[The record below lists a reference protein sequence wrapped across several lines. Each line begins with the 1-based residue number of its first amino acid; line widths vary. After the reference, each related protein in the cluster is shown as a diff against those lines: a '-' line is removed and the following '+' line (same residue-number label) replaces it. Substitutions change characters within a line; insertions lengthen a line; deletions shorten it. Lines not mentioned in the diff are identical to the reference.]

1 MKIKF
6 LVCQVTFLLNSV
18 LEDLFMYQ
26 GRSHC
31 GGHWDHTPTLQ
42 FLRQE
47 KVQQFQFQTSKIL
60 LLTGAQK
67 LYGPEI
73 PQFLTRMLQS
83 AASHYF

>member
-1 MKIKF
+1 MH
-6 LVCQVTFLLNSV
+6 
-18 LEDLFMYQ
+18 Q
-26 GRSHC
+26 GRSHW
-31 GGHWDHTPTLQ
+31 GEHGDHTSTLQ
-42 FLRQE
+42 FLKQE

-73 PQFLTRMLQS
+73 PQFLTCMPQS